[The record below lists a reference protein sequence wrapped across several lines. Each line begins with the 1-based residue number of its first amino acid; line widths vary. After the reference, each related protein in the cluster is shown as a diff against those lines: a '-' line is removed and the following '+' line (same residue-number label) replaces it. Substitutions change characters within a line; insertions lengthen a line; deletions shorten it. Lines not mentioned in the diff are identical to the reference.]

1 MKEVSV
7 VKCDSYEYEEVKN
20 AVNRAIEDISGYYNV
35 KPGTKVAIK
44 ANLVASA
51 APDTATTT
59 HPAVLAALTE
69 LLIERGCEVVIGD
82 SPGGLYNAA
91 FLDKIY
97 RVAGLSL
104 CEEKGGVLNHDFSES
119 KAVYEEAKSC
129 KTFTYTGYLDNAD
142 LIINACK
149 LKTHGMM
156 GLSCATKNMFGT
168 IPGTMKPEYHFRY
181 PSYEAFADMLID
193 IEEFFKPEFS
203 ICDAVVGMEG
213 NGPTQGSPRK
223 IGCILASKSCH
234 ALDFVAASIIG
245 LSVNSVPTLGAA
257 VQRGFIEENGE
268 DITVIGN
275 VKEFHIS
282 DYDNIAVK
290 RSLLFKGNSDS
301 VIGNIFG
308 SVAKAALTSRPI
320 LKKKLCIGC
329 AKCQQICPA
338 KAIEIKNKKAVIDKE
353 KCIMCFCCQEFCPV
367 GAMRV
372 HRTFIAKVL
381 QRDKAKSKR

>member
-7 VKCDSYEYEEVKN
+7 VKCESYEYDALKSAIN
-20 AVNRAIEDISGYYNV
+20 KAIEDIAGYCSI
-35 KPGTKVAIK
+35 KEGTKVAIK

-59 HPAVLAALTE
+59 HPFVLAALAE

-82 SPGGLYNAA
+82 SPGGLYNSV
-91 FLDKIY
+91 FLD
-97 RVAGLSL
+97 RVYKAAGLSI
-104 CEEKGGVLNHDFSES
+104 CEEKGAVLNHDFSES
-119 KAVYEEAKSC
+119 KAVFEEAKAC

-156 GLSCATKNMFGT
+156 GLSCATKNMFGA

-181 PSYEAFADMLID
+181 PSYEAFADMLVD
-193 IEEFFKPEFS
+193 IEEYFKPEFS

-223 IGCILASKSCH
+223 IGCIIASKSSH

-257 VQRGFIEENGE
+257 VSRGFIKDNGE
-268 DITVIGN
+268 DIKVIGN
-275 VKEFHIS
+275 AEELYIS
-282 DYDNIAVK
+282 DYENIAVK

-308 SVAKAALTSRPI
+308 GIAKAALTSRPI

-338 KAIEIKNKKAVIDKE
+338 KAIEIKNKEAIIDKN

-372 HRTFIAKVL
+372 HRTFIAKLL
-381 QRDKAKSKR
+381 QRGKTKKS